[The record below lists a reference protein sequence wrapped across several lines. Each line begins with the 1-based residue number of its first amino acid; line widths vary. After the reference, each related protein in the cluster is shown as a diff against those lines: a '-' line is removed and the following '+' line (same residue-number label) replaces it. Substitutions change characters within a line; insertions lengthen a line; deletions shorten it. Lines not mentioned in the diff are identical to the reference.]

1 MTYQK
6 FCDDAYFIEREKEYY
21 CWVNVTHN
29 PALITEE
36 EKEKYIEYRRKAE
49 KISKFEKEA
58 LTKALAN
65 LPDDY
70 FL

>member
-6 FCDDAYFIEREKEYY
+6 FCDEAYFIEREKDYY
-21 CWVNVTHN
+21 CWVIATQN
-29 PALITEE
+29 ADEE
-36 EKEKYIEYRRKAE
+36 DKEKYAEYRRKAE
-49 KISKFEKEA
+49 KISNFKKEA

-70 FL
+70 FS